1 MFKRPSKRVKIT
13 GHQGPVSIPEDSYL
27 HTITHPGPP
36 NFYEPVKHPVYHQES
51 YLKTL
56 KQNYKDYDLPFK
68 DPDLPKYVP
77 VVKQEPNKE
86 PKLLYGDHVQVTL
99 RVLKNGSVRVKV
111 NAAIADMYDKYCRQG
126 KKPPFKVVLQ
136 AYKSHGFSKEYL
148 EKLKIKNEKQK
159 QYASKFEKIFE
170 KLFEKEPLKKTK
182 LKKQKE
188 KKKEEP
194 EEDIIPVEE
203 EEEEE
208 EDDVPGDEGE
218 MDVEPVEEEEVV
230 EEEEYFS
237 EPET

>member
-86 PKLLYGDHVQVTL
+86 PKLLYGDQVQVTL
-99 RVLKNGSVRVKV
+99 RVLKNGSVRVGRKGRE
-111 NAAIADMYDKYCRQG
+111 DR
-126 KKPPFKVVLQ
+126 KKE
-136 AYKSHGFSKEYL
+136 KSEAGGRSEMRWQVREEKEEWSLSL
-148 EKLKIKNEKQK
+148 EKVAKVCQTDTIDLSCFHLKTSQLLPTDVVKAVKLV
-159 QYASKFEKIFE
+159 SCTIFN
-170 KLFEKEPLKKTK
+170 LAR
-182 LKKQKE
+182 
-188 KKKEEP
+188 
-194 EEDIIPVEE
+194 
-203 EEEEE
+203 
-208 EDDVPGDEGE
+208 PGYSPTLLWNYIEIFGFGNYSSLIDSSCLVTS
-218 MDVEPVEEEEVV
+218 M
-230 EEEEYFS
+230 S
-237 EPET
+237 NIST